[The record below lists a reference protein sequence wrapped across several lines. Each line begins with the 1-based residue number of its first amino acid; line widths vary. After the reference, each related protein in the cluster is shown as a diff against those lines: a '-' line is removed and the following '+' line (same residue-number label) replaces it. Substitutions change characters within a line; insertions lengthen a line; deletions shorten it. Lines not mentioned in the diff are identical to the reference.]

1 MGNDSW
7 VKRAA
12 GAALGAIGA
21 LGAMAAGAAEAPIL
35 PPRPLP
41 PVIVIKNAPPEA
53 KPAFVAK
60 LDATVRVTGET
71 AETTLELTVRNPNN
85 RVYEGEFTLPLPDG
99 ATVSGLAL
107 DINGEMIDAAIVA
120 KARAQ
125 EVFETEIRKGV
136 DPALVEHVGGNNYR
150 ARVYPLPADG
160 SRRVRLKFVS
170 SVNLVD
176 GVPLYV
182 LPMNYPEK
190 IDCHLRIEVADP
202 AAKPQV
208 RTSAFANLQFNAW
221 ETIVVA
227 ETTLHDLALTEDLRL
242 ALAKVDNPPVFVE
255 KAGDDCYFAARV
267 APEPLTQMARKF
279 AAVNLV
285 WDASLSRLGHDHA
298 TEFAFLK
305 AWAAGRDLPVRVFFL
320 RDRLE
325 KGPEIALKNGDA
337 APLVDALR
345 QTVYDGGTNFAA
357 LKELPTAAD
366 ALTLLFSD
374 GIHNFGEDKPRE
386 IPGMAHAVTVSST
399 ADTAYLRALAAP
411 GGGQLVNL
419 TATPPENAAKM
430 LANDAPAVNFRAL
443 KLDGQPVATAHA
455 FPLGDG
461 QWQVVGKI
469 PAGKHEAAA
478 EFSDAAPAAFVID
491 AAAPRAGTLLKT
503 LYGMREIAA
512 KQQAGNVAPEA
523 FLELGREYGLVTPG
537 TSMLVLES
545 PAQYIQHRVRPPA
558 SMPEWVAEYDRH
570 VQETAE
576 KSKKESEERLADAAR
591 RYRDEIIVGWYDK
604 TFVPR
609 PPKPL
614 KPLKRAEATAT
625 NGGNVINRLE
635 PVEEPSDEL
644 PEDVETTDVSEFA
657 TEADLDAP
665 LTMGNAHG
673 GRFSARGS
681 TQRRYMLRSASVS
694 SRDASAAPA
703 APAAPAAK
711 TIQLAPWDSQAP
723 YTAAMKAAPDR
734 AYAIYLEYRDKN
746 RANVGFFTDCADF
759 FLAAGDKATARRV
772 LSNLAE
778 MELENRF
785 ILRVLGYKLRYQGDY
800 AAAERVFRKVLEL
813 APEEAQSY
821 RDLALTLDDAG
832 KFQEAATMMLNLVT
846 RRFDSRFPNIEFI
859 GITELNRI
867 LARAARAGATVAGVD
882 ERLRF
887 PLEADLRVVI
897 NWDTDMSD
905 MDLHTIDPDGEECFF
920 SHRLTAAGGRNSDD
934 FTQGYGPEEFM
945 TRRAR
950 PGTYTVKTHYYGQRA
965 QKMIGAVTLYA
976 EVFTDYGRATEKRET
991 LSFRLAGKDSWVE
1004 VGKIRAAGAG
1014 APGAQGAAP
1023 APGRD
1028 YQVKANETLADI
1040 ARKELGD
1047 AARAGEILQLNPGLG
1062 DGKDLRAGTLIKL
1075 PR

>member
-591 RYRDEIIVGWYDK
+591 RYQAEIIAGWYEK
-604 TFVPR
+604 TFTPR
-609 PPKPL
+609 PPRKPEPPKAL
-614 KPLKRAEATAT
+614 A
-625 NGGNVINRLE
+625 GGARPGIVRLE
-635 PVEEPSDEL
+635 APEDEGDDDVLEEEPEDEEIADASDFVTNE
-644 PEDVETTDVSEFA
+644 P
-657 TEADLDAP
+657 
-665 LTMGNAHG
+665 G

-681 TQRRYMLRSASVS
+681 ARVALRAAP
-694 SRDASAAPA
+694 RDAGAAPRA
-703 APAAPAAK
+703 AGTVPNGEPAK
-711 TIQLAPWDSQAP
+711 KIQLAPWDPQAP
-723 YTAAMKAAPDR
+723 YTAAMKAAPER
-734 AYAIYLEYRDKN
+734 AYAIYLEYRERN
-746 RANVGFFTDCADF
+746 LANVGFFTDCADY